1 MTTMSLQL
9 QATQQPQ
16 THAAKQN
23 ARYSDTKSMYFD
35 IKDRFNAI
43 VSGLPLIKQ
52 TGVRSSILNA
62 CQKFQK
68 LFPNAKTFTDFDIV
82 EAIQIPLSDI
92 LIDATIQRLL
102 NLAWVCAIVANFRDV
117 QAMPI
122 QVYPVTDK
130 NVKYTAHGPRGL
142 YASWDGQHTLAAFYV
157 IFVLILRMDP
167 KDVMIPVNVYK
178 VSKKSEIRENFVK
191 GNGPEGKKLLDAVDY
206 YMQMI
211 YGVRVDGSTNP
222 TWVEAEI
229 KQQYLEQADLF
240 VTAEKFG
247 DTQMAGAISRMQEI
261 NGYSSDII
269 RKFALYTTTF
279 PVARP
284 VASQEIEIMCAW
296 FDMAKK
302 DGVDLKEK
310 VVGFRGDYYE
320 LADHAKHKVKHL
332 IYPVPNPEFPFLGV
346 HFTRMTDGSIE
357 CGPNAVFT
365 FKREGYGKTD
375 FSLRDTIDALSY
387 IGTWRLFMGNMK
399 YGLDEYRRAF
409 SKRLFLKTLQRL
421 IPDLTME
428 DIVPGR
434 AGVRALL
441 LREDGDTRDDF
452 RIEYTDHSIHV
463 LNAPSPAAT
472 ASLAIGDNIVEM
484 AVKHFGL
491 I

>member
-1 MTTMSLQL
+1 MTSSYDIIIVGGGIVGAATFYKMQRRFPHLEILLIEKENRLADHQTGNNSGVIHSGIYYKPGSLKAVNCVNGRRELVEFAKKHNIPHDICGKLIVAADASELGFLEKIYQSGVDNGIEGMQRVSPEQIREIEPHVKGIDGVHVGCTGIIDFRRATEVMCELRVAAQNKSKVNLGEEVLGFERDGEWTNVKTNKSSYKGRYLIVCGGL
-9 QATQQPQ
+9 QA
-16 THAAKQN
+16 
-23 ARYSDTKSMYFD
+23 
-35 IKDRFNAI
+35 DR
-43 VSGLPLIKQ
+43 L
-52 TGVRSSILNA
+52 
-62 CQKFQK
+62 
-68 LFPNAKTFTDFDIV
+68 
-82 EAIQIPLSDI
+82 
-92 LIDATIQRLL
+92 
-102 NLAWVCAIVANFRDV
+102 
-117 QAMPI
+117 
-122 QVYPVTDK
+122 
-130 NVKYTAHGPRGL
+130 
-142 YASWDGQHTLAAFYV
+142 
-157 IFVLILRMDP
+157 
-167 KDVMIPVNVYK
+167 
-178 VSKKSEIRENFVK
+178 
-191 GNGPEGKKLLDAVDY
+191 
-206 YMQMI
+206 
-211 YGVRVDGSTNP
+211 
-222 TWVEAEI
+222 
-229 KQQYLEQADLF
+229 
-240 VTAEKFG
+240 
-247 DTQMAGAISRMQEI
+247 
-261 NGYSSDII
+261 
-269 RKFALYTTTF
+269 
-279 PVARP
+279 
-284 VASQEIEIMCAW
+284 
-296 FDMAKK
+296 AKK
-302 DGVDLKEK
+302 DGVNLKEK

-409 SKRLFLKTLQRL
+409 SKKLFLKTLQRL

-484 AVKHFGL
+484 AIQHFGL